1 MNTHALGGTNGCT
14 RRAALLGLAAL
25 GLVPAGAVFAAEGPP
40 LGRATSFSWEAL
52 KRQAMALSERPWA
65 SLPRIEAAAAVDY
78 DALNNIRYRDAAAL
92 WPDRAGQSVR
102 LFPVSKYAR
111 EPIAINVVE
120 GGRARPLLYSPDLYE
135 MPADSPARAL
145 TAANGGFAG
154 FRVMNPGDIGDWL
167 AFQGASYF
175 RTAGP
180 LHQYGL
186 SARGLAI
193 DTGLSAPEEFPVFRA
208 FWLEPGADA
217 FTIYALLDGP
227 RVAGAYRFVNRV
239 LAGEMVQEVTLSIR
253 LRADVERIGFAPM
266 TSMYWYGETE
276 PGPRRDWRPEIHDS
290 DGLLI
295 ANGAGERLWR
305 PLVNPPRTALN
316 AFLDTNPRG
325 FGFMQRDRVYDNYE
339 DDGVFYHKRPSL
351 WAEPIGDW
359 GAGSVDLVEI
369 PTRGETD
376 DNIVAFWQPK
386 APARAGMRYDMAY
399 RLRWLG
405 GEPDASP
412 RARVIG
418 TYRGLG
424 GRPGHPPQEDV
435 VKLVVDFEG
444 EALKG
449 RAREDVTADVSVT
462 NGEILMKA
470 AYPVAERSNRWRLM
484 IDVAPRNG
492 AATDLRGALV
502 CCSAQLTET
511 WLYQLP
517 AMGN

>member
-1 MNTHALGGTNGCT
+1 MKTRMNPDRARWSRRDAL
-14 RRAALLGLAAL
+14 AGLAAL
-25 GLVPAGAVFAAEGPP
+25 GLLPALPALAAPR
-40 LGRATSFSWEAL
+40 LGRAEAFSWEGL
-52 KRQAMALSERPWA
+52 QRQAMALSERPFVP
-65 SLPRIEAAAAVDY
+65 LRRVEAAAAVDY
-78 DALNNIRYRDAAAL
+78 DALNAIRYRDSAAL
-92 WPDRAGQSVR
+92 WPDRPGQSVR
-102 LFPVSKYAR
+102 LFPLGKYAR
-111 EPIAINVVE
+111 EPIAIHVVE
-120 GGRARPLLYSPDLYE
+120 RGRARALSYSPDLYD
-135 MPADSPARAL
+135 MPENSPARAL
-145 TAANGGFAG
+145 TAENGGFAG
-154 FRVMNPGDIGDWL
+154 FRVMNPGDVGDWL

-193 DTGLSAPEEFPVFRA
+193 DTGLSTPEEFPVFRA

-217 FTIYALLDGP
+217 FTVYALLDGP

-239 LAGEMVQEVTLSIR
+239 IENEIVQEVTLSVR
-253 LRADVERIGFAPM
+253 LRADVERLGFAPM

-305 PLVNPPRTALN
+305 PLLNPPRTALN
-316 AFLDTNPRG
+316 AFVDTNPRG
-325 FGFMQRDRVYDNYE
+325 FGLMQRDRNYDNYE

-359 GAGSVDLVEI
+359 GEGTVDLVEI

-376 DNIVAFWQPK
+376 DNIAAFWQPK
-386 APARAGMRYDMAY
+386 APARAGMRYDLAY

-405 GEPDASP
+405 GEPDSAWL
-412 RARVIG
+412 ARVAG

-424 GRPGHPPQEDV
+424 GRPGHPAQEDV
-435 VKLVVDFEG
+435 IKLVVDFEG
-444 EALKG
+444 EALKN
-449 RAREDVTADVSVT
+449 RAREDVTAQVAT
-462 NGEILMKA
+462 NGKILMQA
-470 AYPVAERSNRWRLM
+470 AYPVAERPNRWRLM
-484 IDVAPRNG
+484 IDVEARSG

-502 CCSAQLTET
+502 CCGAQLTET

-517 AMGN
+517 AIGNG

>member
-1 MNTHALGGTNGCT
+1 MKTRMNLDRARWSRRDAL
-14 RRAALLGLAAL
+14 AGLAAL
-25 GLVPAGAVFAAEGPP
+25 GFLPALPALATPR
-40 LGRATSFSWEAL
+40 LGRAEAFSWEGL
-52 KRQAMALSERPWA
+52 KQQAMALSERPFVP
-65 SLPRIEAAAAVDY
+65 LRRVEAAAAVDY
-78 DALNNIRYRDAAAL
+78 DALNAIRYRDSAAL
-92 WPDRAGQSVR
+92 WPDRPGQSVR
-102 LFPVSKYAR
+102 LFPLGKYAR
-111 EPIAINVVE
+111 EPVAIHLVE
-120 GGRARPLLYSPDLYE
+120 SGRARSLSYSPDLYD
-135 MPADSPARAL
+135 MPQDSPARAL
-145 TAANGGFAG
+145 TAENGGFAG
-154 FRVMNPGDIGDWL
+154 FRVMNPGNVGDWL

-193 DTGLSAPEEFPVFRA
+193 DTGLSTPEEFPMFRA
-208 FWLEPGADA
+208 FWLEPGEDA
-217 FTIYALLDGP
+217 FTVYALLDGP

-239 LAGEMVQEVTLSIR
+239 IENEIVQEVTLSVR
-253 LRADVERIGFAPM
+253 LRADVERLGFAPM

-316 AFLDTNPRG
+316 AFLDKNPRG
-325 FGFMQRDRVYDNYE
+325 FGLMQRDRNYDNYE

-359 GAGSVDLVEI
+359 GEGTVDLVEI

-376 DNIVAFWQPK
+376 DNIAAFWQPK
-386 APARAGMRYDMAY
+386 APARAGMRYDLAY

-412 RARVIG
+412 LARVIG

-424 GRPGHPPQEDV
+424 GRPGHPAQEDV
-435 VKLVVDFEG
+435 LKLVVDFEG
-444 EALKG
+444 ESLKG
-449 RAREDVTADVSVT
+449 RAREEVTAQVDT
-462 NGEILMKA
+462 NGEILMQA

-484 IDVAPRNG
+484 IDVAPRMG
-492 AATDLRGALV
+492 VVTDLRGALV
-502 CCSAQLTET
+502 CCGAQLTET
-511 WLYQLP
+511 WLYQVP
-517 AMGN
+517 TIGNG